1 MKKFTLFFAMLV
13 SLIAVAEQNTAT
25 LSFADKANR
34 SSFSTDEQVWE
45 QNGIIFTNSKASST
59 NDMGDYANPVRCYKG
74 SSITIAAPGGIDAI
88 VFTAGSSSYAN
99 ALKTSI
105 GSAAVVN
112 GTEVSVALTGAE
124 NSFLIAALTA
134 QVRIAEIK
142 VTYTLALSDEPSIKA
157 DRSSIHFPVLSTEET
172 VKVFGQ
178 NLTEA
183 IQAKLQSGKAFA
195 IDGTLTAEGGTLTIQ
210 LTATEAGT
218 YTDALVLTSGA
229 TSLSLEVSAT
239 IYAFDGDGSK
249 ERPYSISDIRL
260 LGNPGDKVW
269 VEGYIVG
276 LVRNNKLVTAD
287 FAASETPSN
296 IALADAATEQEVFA
310 PIQLPTGDVRAA
322 LNLVDNAANLGKKV
336 AVYGTL
342 DAYFSQPGVKN
353 VSEYTWVSAGD
364 ETALDQTTI
373 APVATKIIRN
383 GQLLIFKS
391 GIYYNLQG
399 QAIQ

>member
-34 SSFSTDEQVWE
+34 SSFSTDKQVWE

-229 TSLSLEVSAT
+229 TSLSRGICHYLRFRWRWLQRASL
-239 IYAFDGDGSK
+239 FD
-249 ERPYSISDIRL
+249 
-260 LGNPGDKVW
+260 
-269 VEGYIVG
+269 
-276 LVRNNKLVTAD
+276 
-287 FAASETPSN
+287 
-296 IALADAATEQEVFA
+296 
-310 PIQLPTGDVRAA
+310 
-322 LNLVDNAANLGKKV
+322 
-336 AVYGTL
+336 
-342 DAYFSQPGVKN
+342 
-353 VSEYTWVSAGD
+353 
-364 ETALDQTTI
+364 
-373 APVATKIIRN
+373 
-383 GQLLIFKS
+383 
-391 GIYYNLQG
+391 
-399 QAIQ
+399 